1 VPARSFGLD
10 DQDMSKKRVL
20 IAEDDQDTRLLLSL
34 VLTEQGY
41 DLDVARDGV
50 EALALAGQHR
60 PDLMVVDHMM
70 PRLTGTD
77 CVVMMRAQAA
87 LRAVPVVLVTASP
100 SAVRAAGELGFEAAV
115 EKPLELEELVRIVRR
130 LCPPGAERRV
140 GTAAVPVER
149 RRDVSA
155 PAPS

>member
-1 VPARSFGLD
+1 
-10 DQDMSKKRVL
+10 MSKKRVL
-20 IAEDDQDTRLLLSL
+20 IAEDDPDTRLLLSL

-50 EALALAGQHR
+50 EALTLAGQHR

-77 CVVMMRAQAA
+77 CVIMMRAHAA
-87 LRAVPVVLVTASP
+87 LRGVPVVLVTASP

-115 EKPLELEELVRIVRR
+115 EKPLELEEFVRIVRR
-130 LCPPGAERRV
+130 LCPPCAERRV

-149 RRDVSA
+149 RRDVIA